1 MDNKDIRWQQRFA
14 NYLKALAQL
23 EKFIAKGEELNFME
37 EQGMIK
43 TFEYTYELAWNTVKD
58 FYETQGETGL
68 QGSRDAIQLAFKRG
82 LIKDGETWMEMLKDR
97 NRTAH
102 TYNEKTADEIAA
114 NILTKYSGMFIG
126 LKNELEIII
135 NKK

>member
-1 MDNKDIRWQQRFA
+1 MDKDIRWHQRLN

-23 EKFIAKGEELNFME
+23 ELFVQKGEALNFME

-43 TFEYTYELAWNTVKD
+43 SFEYTYELGWNTIKD
-58 FYETQGETGL
+58 FYEDQGETNI

-82 LIKDGETWMEMLKDR
+82 LITQGDVWMEMLKDR

-102 TYNEKTADEIAA
+102 TYNEKTAEEIAG
-114 NILTKYSGMFIG
+114 NILSRYFSVFTE
-126 LKNELEIII
+126 LKRELEMMRD
-135 NKK
+135 KQ

>member
-1 MDNKDIRWQQRFA
+1 MDKDIRWHQRLN

-23 EKFIAKGEELNFME
+23 ELFVQKGEALNFME

-43 TFEYTYELAWNTVKD
+43 SFEYTYELGWNTIKD
-58 FYETQGETGL
+58 FYEDQGETNI

-82 LIKDGETWMEMLKDR
+82 LITQGDVWMEMLKDR

-102 TYNEKTADEIAA
+102 TYNEKTAEEIAG
-114 NILTKYSGMFIG
+114 NILSRYFSVFTE
-126 LKNELEIII
+126 LKSELEMMRD
-135 NKK
+135 KQ

>member
-1 MDNKDIRWQQRFA
+1 MDKDIRWHQRLN

-23 EKFIAKGEELNFME
+23 ELFVQKGAALNFME

-43 TFEYTYELAWNTVKD
+43 SFEYTYELGWNTIKD
-58 FYETQGETGL
+58 FYEDQGETNI

-82 LIKDGETWMEMLKDR
+82 LIRQGDIWMEMLKDR

-102 TYNEKTADEIAA
+102 TYNEKTAEEIAG
-114 NILTKYSGMFIG
+114 NILSRYFSVFTE
-126 LKNELEIII
+126 LKSELEMMRD
-135 NKK
+135 KQ